1 MTTIIETLND
11 DSKSELIWDQII
23 ELVTVAV
30 RAEPDP
36 DRPEDRL
43 ALKIVAEITNNF
55 TRGWPSIDTGL
66 ARVREVC
73 GTSGN
78 DLSPAMKDALLVA
91 LNRQRTVVDELHE
104 GKSNGQPM
112 TYLSDPA
119 TREFLTPILAAQRPE
134 VTLWCASWTAAMDDD
149 GMLVLGFEDGI
160 STPDSVVAV
169 KNLYDGS
176 IYDEDRDGSTR
187 EKVVERIWRVNEVV
201 GEMLREFMGVRF

>member
-1 MTTIIETLND
+1 
-11 DSKSELIWDQII
+11 
-23 ELVTVAV
+23 
-30 RAEPDP
+30 
-36 DRPEDRL
+36 
-43 ALKIVAEITNNF
+43 
-55 TRGWPSIDTGL
+55 
-66 ARVREVC
+66 
-73 GTSGN
+73 
-78 DLSPAMKDALLVA
+78 MKDALLVA